1 MASLINTGGV
11 GVTGV
16 SIHDLFIQD
25 LTADQAIDMFGG
37 DGEICS
43 CHISQTASID
53 TGIRVNGGPWR
64 IHDNRV
70 FTDDTGILLLSG
82 TARCVVAH
90 NVLGTGFKA
99 DGILIEGNDNIII
112 GNFADGGTIRI
123 TGDDNLIIGNT
134 FRSLNS
140 ADNGFI
146 IAGDRNFIDA
156 NRIVDDF
163 GTAPAVG
170 IEIQSGATDNI
181 IGMNELSQATVEIT
195 DAGTGTIFLATGIG
209 SPLTTKGDLHVYTTV
224 DTRLPV
230 GADDEILAAD
240 SAEASGVKW
249 VDRTPVADEVAAS
262 ETTASTTF
270 ADLTTAGPAVTL
282 VTGTTVRVTV
292 SVNIS
297 NATVGAFA
305 VMGYAVSGAST
316 LAADDAKAAV
326 YQSPTANAEAQF
338 SWSTIRT
345 DITPGT
351 NTFTAKYRATSG
363 TMRAARRNIEVT
375 PLPDA

>member
-11 GVTGV
+11 GVTGL

-37 DGEICS
+37 DGEIYS
-43 CHISQTASID
+43 CTISQTASID

-112 GNFADGGTIRI
+112 GNFVDGGTIRI

-146 IAGDRNFIDA
+146 VAGDRNVFVG
-156 NRIVDDF
+156 NRVVDDF
-163 GTAPAVG
+163 GTVPAVG
-170 IEIQSGATDNI
+170 IQILSGATGNVVGTNDL
-181 IGMNELSQATVEIT
+181 EQATTPIS
-195 DAGTGTIFLATGIG
+195 DAGTNTVYST
-209 SPLTTKGDLHVYTTV
+209 LTTKGDLRGFGT
-224 DTRLPV
+224 DNARIPV
-230 GADDEILAAD
+230 GSNDQILIAD
-240 SAEASGVKW
+240 SAQTLGVRW
-249 VDRTPVADEVAAS
+249 GVAPTAAD
-262 ETTASTTF
+262 T
-270 ADLTTAGPAVTL
+270 
-282 VTGTTVRVTV
+282 RVT
-292 SVNIS
+292 
-297 NATVGAFA
+297 
-305 VMGYAVSGAST
+305 T
-316 LAADDAKAAV
+316 LML
-326 YQSPTANAEAQF
+326 
-338 SWSTIRT
+338 
-345 DITPGT
+345 G
-351 NTFTAKYRATSG
+351 G
-363 TMRAARRNIEVT
+363 M
-375 PLPDA
+375 